1 MTRASFF
8 RAVFPALVITGGIAL
23 AAPLASQ
30 QGGQRR
36 PPLQVPTVEF
46 PTDSA
51 GRIIFRRET
60 YRYPRDGRRDP
71 FASLIATG
79 DIRPLFA
86 DLEISVIIEH
96 PDPRQSL
103 AMLKDRSTGEL
114 YRARVGSVFGRNRI
128 TYIRA
133 GEVGVAIDEFGF
145 TRREVLTNNARRGGR
160 NP

>member
-1 MTRASFF
+1 MIRSLSLRVAL
-8 RAVFPALVITGGIAL
+8 PALVLLVAS
-23 AAPLASQ
+23 APLAAQ
-30 QGGQRR
+30 QGGARR
-36 PPLQVPTVEF
+36 PPVQVPKVEF
-46 PTDSA
+46 PTDSQ

-60 YRYPRDGRRDP
+60 FSYPRDGRRDP

-86 DLEISVIIEH
+86 DLSISIITEH
-96 PDPRQSL
+96 PDPRQSM
-103 AMLKDRSTGEL
+103 ATLKDNSTGEL
-114 YRARVGSVFGRNRI
+114 YRARVGSVFGRIRV

-145 TRREVLTNNARRGGR
+145 TRREVLTLNAQRGGR